1 MIYNFRSVPLLQR
14 RHSLETDIE
23 RAQARLTA
31 QLEQLQTSESQLSR
45 QVAQRPILQE
55 KAIAVDKQLQ
65 ALDNKEVY
73 QKRVH
78 EKGLERRAFQQR
90 LQENRRI
97 FQEKLEELV
106 QKLKLLDVPNA
117 LCPLCEQELDETH
130 RHQVIVKT
138 QAKQKDHQEQI
149 WVLQEQIS
157 TCERELDILREEY
170 QKLKDEISPRADL
183 RQEFAQLEIQL
194 KATSDTQQQ
203 QQKKQQEIKDIEKAL
218 CSGQYALSLQT
229 ELKELNEQLQR
240 LDYNE
245 QTHAIVRGE
254 IDNLHWVD
262 IKQSRIADANRR
274 QARIDQEKPKIKHE
288 IEDFRQKLQSFTTTA
303 PICRQINQ
311 IESEI
316 QALDYDRTQHQ
327 ALLNSLREAQVWQ
340 LRYQELQQ
348 AKEQYPQRCQQK
360 EQRQQRWEYRLTE
373 RDQLKKQLDQLN
385 IQMGEIVDCRS
396 DIEKKEQQL
405 QQQRL
410 QLDALLGEQGRLQQS
425 LIQLDQVKKQSQAM
439 EVEQQEITQKQRI
452 YQELSQA
459 FGKNGIQALMIE
471 NILPQLEAET
481 NQILARLTGNQLHI
495 QFVTQKARKSG
506 SKRKTSKL
514 IDTLEILIADSRGT
528 RAYETYSGGEAFR
541 INFAIRL
548 ALAQMLAQQAG
559 TSLQMLIIDEGF
571 STQDPDGCDRL
582 IAAINAISNDFSCI
596 LTVTHIQQ
604 FKEAFQYRIEVDKT
618 DNGSR
623 LRLLS

>member
-1 MIYNFRSVPLLQR
+1 MKPIAIKSLL
-14 RHSLETDIE
+14 
-23 RAQARLTA
+23 
-31 QLEQLQTSESQLSR
+31 
-45 QVAQRPILQE
+45 
-55 KAIAVDKQLQ
+55 
-65 ALDNKEVY
+65 
-73 QKRVH
+73 
-78 EKGLERRAFQQR
+78 
-90 LQENRRI
+90 
-97 FQEKLEELV
+97 
-106 QKLKLLDVPNA
+106 
-117 LCPLCEQELDETH
+117 
-130 RHQVIVKT
+130 KT

-157 TCERELDILREEY
+157 TCERELEILREEY
-170 QKLKDEISPRADL
+170 QKLKDEMSPRANL

-203 QQKKQQEIKDIEKAL
+203 QQKIQQEIEDIEKTL
-218 CSGQYALSLQT
+218 CSGQYALSLQI
-229 ELKELNEQLQR
+229 ELKELNEKLQQ
-240 LDYNE
+240 LDYDE
-245 QTHAIVRGE
+245 QTHAITRGE
-254 IDNLHWVD
+254 IDNLRWVE
-262 IKQSRIADANRR
+262 IKQSKIEDASRR
-274 QARIDQEKPKIKHE
+274 QAKIDQEKPQIKHE
-288 IEDFRQKLQSFTTTA
+288 IEDVQQKLQSFMTTA

-327 ALLNSLREAQVWQ
+327 ALLNSLRQAQVWQ

-385 IQMGEIVDCRS
+385 AQMGEIVDCRN

-425 LIQLDQVKKQSQAM
+425 LTQLEQVKAQLQEM
-439 EVEQQEITQKQRI
+439 EEKLKEITKNQHI
-452 YQELSQA
+452 YQELSNA
-459 FGKNGIQALMIE
+459 FGKNGIQTLMIE

-495 QFVTQKARKSG
+495 QFVTQKARRSG

-541 INFAIRL
+541 INFSVRL

-571 STQDPDGCDRL
+571 STQDPEGCDRL
-582 IAAINAISNDFSCI
+582 IAAINAISSDFSCI

-604 FKEAFQYRIEVDKT
+604 FKEAFQHRIEVHKAD
-618 DNGSR
+618 DGSR
-623 LRLLS
+623 LTLLS